1 MAKPDYVQR
10 RRDTFDVDA
19 LLTDSEGQVI
29 TAAGNTTTGLKVGVG
44 AEFEVVVDVDTI
56 SGTTP
61 TLDVTIEG
69 SDTGAFGGE
78 EVAVDVVPQITD
90 AADPGQS
97 RIAFKSE
104 HEYVRA
110 AWVTGGTTPSFATTI
125 SLRN

>member
-1 MAKPDYVQR
+1 MALPDYAQR
-10 RRDTFDVDA
+10 RRDGFDVDA
-19 LLTDSEGQVI
+19 LLTDSEDQTI
-29 TAAGNTTTGLKVGVG
+29 AASGNSTTGLQVGVG
-44 AEFEVVVDVDTI
+44 AEFEVVVDVNTI

-90 AADPGQS
+90 AADPGQA
-97 RIAFKSE
+97 RIAFKSA

>member
-1 MAKPDYVQR
+1 MALPDYVQR
-10 RRDTFDVDA
+10 RRDTFDVLG
-19 LLTDSEGQVI
+19 LLTDSEGQTI
-29 TAAGNTTTGLKVGVG
+29 TAAGNSTTPLQVGVG

-78 EVAVDVVPQITD
+78 EVAVDVVPQID
-90 AADPGQS
+90 DSADPGQK

-104 HEYVRA
+104 HEYIRA
-110 AWVTGGTTPSFATTI
+110 SWATGGTTPSFATTI